1 MEENTKTRYSD
12 EELEEFNEQSS
23 EAIKQAMEYLD
34 DHPGREV
41 VYAVDHNTETV
52 FEVTVDDEHTYEEVI
67 DDARI

>member
-1 MEENTKTRYSD
+1 
-12 EELEEFNEQSS
+12 
-23 EAIKQAMEYLD
+23 MEYLD

-41 VYAVDHNTETV
+41 AYAVDHNTETV